1 MYAKVMKVSLLTC
14 DSANG
19 LKRRSQST
27 LNQFPASIFVLKL
40 LVMVELMLS
49 TSNKRLD
56 AVCRSKAAVPDLWSM
71 ALVVR
76 VMRTCISTLREY

>member
-1 MYAKVMKVSLLTC
+1 MFANVVKISLLTH

-19 LKRRSQST
+19 LKRRFQST
-27 LNQFPASIFVLKL
+27 LNHFPASIFVLKL

-56 AVCRSKAAVPDLWSM
+56 AVFRSRAVVPDLWSM

-76 VMRTCISTLREY
+76 AMRTCISMLRKY